1 MTQQLQSVWEDAPP
15 RAVKLG
21 MLTSAET
28 VLAVQQFLSSAAI
41 VSGSSQA
48 HGGRAE
54 GEEKGPTVVLDPVMV
69 STSGHSLVDSQ
80 ATDAIRSSL
89 LELADWITPN
99 LPEAKVL
106 AQSSLDAATITDMLT
121 LASQLSEQNPG
132 AHILL
137 KGGHLPLGKADVLDF
152 QRQLGKGEG
161 CRVVWLDED
170 EDGACIDVL
179 ELFSAQVGRAAV
191 GQLVVDVLYEAKDKR
206 GAEKREQGDQGEQ
219 GQKVTL
225 YVSRMVDTTSTHGT
239 GCTLSSAIACAVA
252 QTPGESSPPFNA
264 ARLYVCA
271 EGAAALGISDG
282 ARPCERQS
290 GRQGGGCERS
300 SDRRRIFCS
309 SAYRQMLRQ
318 PRYVK
323 GPSNTSNQPSPPPFR
338 LAAVMA
344 PCIMLICHTAEHC
357 HRTS

>member
-1 MTQQLQSVWEDAPP
+1 MPAAFVTQQLQSVWEDAAP

-48 HGGRAE
+48 YGGRAE

-121 LASQLSEQNPG
+121 LASLLSEQNPG

-152 QRQLGKGEG
+152 QRQLGKREE

-170 EDGACIDVL
+170 KDGACIDVL
-179 ELFSAQVGRAAV
+179 ELYSAQLGRAAV
-191 GQLVVDVLYEAKDKR
+191 GQLVVDVLYEARDKR
-206 GAEKREQGDQGEQ
+206 RAKIGEEREPGENTGGQ

-252 QTPGESSPPFNA
+252 QTPGESSSHFNA
-264 ARLYVCA
+264 ACLYVYA
-271 EGAAALGISDG
+271 ENAAAQGANYG

-290 GRQGGGCERS
+290 GRQGGGC
-300 SDRRRIFCS
+300 
-309 SAYRQMLRQ
+309 
-318 PRYVK
+318 K
-323 GPSNTSNQPSPPPFR
+323 
-338 LAAVMA
+338 
-344 PCIMLICHTAEHC
+344 
-357 HRTS
+357 